1 MVLGETG
8 EMLVSWSFRQGDGA
22 ILPNTASWVVTN
34 TSSVTYQI
42 RVSWPL
48 CWTSREVQKQRVH
61 AMYELLAMF
70 LESACR

>member
-1 MVLGETG
+1 MILGEARK
-8 EMLVSWSFRQGDGA
+8 MLVGWSFRQGDDA

-48 CWTSREVQKQRVH
+48 RWTSRDVQKQHVH
-61 AMYELLAMF
+61 AMYEVLAIL
-70 LESACR
+70 LESASR